1 MASFVFTG
9 CKKDSDDKYSVTL
22 SANNAEWGT
31 VAGGGDYADGTE
43 ISIMATANSGYHFE
57 KWSDDD
63 TNNPRTL
70 TVTKNIAL
78 IAVFAEGNGGGSSV
92 NGGNSGNNNSG
103 NNGTVTGDILP
114 KKVSKIVETWEDSED
129 GKQTKIYLFDSE
141 GRITK
146 SYREGK
152 SYNSTFEYTENSIK
166 FTEDDGYITI
176 FNIENGRI
184 TSRTNE
190 NGEHK
195 GEYGYSPDGYLVSRG
210 EEKFTIENGLMTKDS
225 YWESD
230 GNSTE
235 YNWEGKFTYGNNL
248 NNLNVDLFLLLLE
261 IDDDAVFTGLYGNR
275 IKLLPTL
282 VESTDYYTKNGVKD
296 KEDYEKVEFTYE
308 YSGEYITKIKEKE
321 IEDGEIDE
329 TVYEIF
335 Y

>member
-1 MASFVFTG
+1 MAAFVFTG

-63 TNNPRTL
+63 ANNPRTL

-78 IAVFAEGNGGGSSV
+78 IAVFAEGNDGGTV
-92 NGGNSGNNNSG
+92 NGGNSDNNNSG
-103 NNGTVTGDILP
+103 NNGTATGDILP
-114 KKVSKIVETWEDSED
+114 KKVTKIVETWEDAED
-129 GKQTKIYLFDSE
+129 GKQTKIYLFDSQ

-146 SYREGK
+146 SYREGE

-166 FTEDDGYITI
+166 STEDDRYITI

-184 TSRTNE
+184 TFRTNE
-190 NGEHK
+190 SGERK
-195 GEYGYSPDGYLVSRG
+195 GEYGYSPDGYLISRG
-210 EEKFTIENGLMTKDS
+210 EEKYTVENGLITKDS

-248 NNLNVDLFLLLLE
+248 NNLNVDLFLFLLE

-275 IKLLPTL
+275 IKLLPTV
-282 VESTDYYTKNGVKD
+282 VEETDYYTNNGIKGDVD
-296 KEDYEKVEFTYE
+296 NEKIEITYE
-308 YSGEYITKIKEKE
+308 YSGEYITKIKVKE
-321 IEDGEIDE
+321 IEDSKTFE
-329 TVYEIF
+329 TIYEIF